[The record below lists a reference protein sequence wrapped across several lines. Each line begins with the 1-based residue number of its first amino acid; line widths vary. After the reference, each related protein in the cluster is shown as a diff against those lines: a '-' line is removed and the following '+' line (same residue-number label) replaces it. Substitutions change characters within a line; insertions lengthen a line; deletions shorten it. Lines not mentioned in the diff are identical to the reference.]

1 MPRKLLRKILPSAGY
16 VRNLSGM
23 SRFTHWLRD
32 ENLWHINRR
41 SVSLGA
47 AIGLFFCYWPIPF
60 QMVPTLV
67 AAMLI
72 RANLPISIGLVWIS
86 NPLTM
91 LPMYTPAYMLGSW
104 ILGERVPPVAEMT
117 FATLGRNLEALW
129 LGCLI
134 FGSVLALAGWALVRM
149 YWHWSV
155 QYSWH
160 LRRKR
165 RRCPRNT
172 SD

>member
-1 MPRKLLRKILPSAGY
+1 MPKKLLRRILPSARH
-16 VRNLSGM
+16 VRNLPGI
-23 SRFTHWLRD
+23 SRFAHWLRD

-47 AIGLFFCYWPIPF
+47 AVGLFFCYWPIPL
-60 QMVPTLV
+60 QTVLALV
-67 AAMLI
+67 CAILI
-72 RANLPISIGLVWIS
+72 RANLPISIALVWIS

-104 ILGERVPPVAEMT
+104 ILGERVPPVASMT
-117 FATLGRNLEALW
+117 LASLGRNLEALW

-134 FGSVLALAGWALVRM
+134 FGTVLAVAGWTLVRV
-149 YWHWSV
+149 YWHWSIK
-155 QYSWH
+155 YSWH

-165 RRCPRNT
+165 RQGPPT
-172 SD
+172 